1 MDSIDISKRKGYFIA
16 TNNFIEDFCLNY
28 NQDLNP
34 FNNMIIFHIE
44 PNFMN
49 NTIKYFCK
57 SPLFEEIESNEEI
70 PEYKISFTFPKVL
83 VEKVVKV

>member
-16 TNNFIEDFCLNY
+16 SNPLIEDFCSSYIQN
-28 NQDLNP
+28 LNP
-34 FNNMIIFHIE
+34 FKDMIVFHIE

-70 PEYKISFTFPKVL
+70 PEYKISFTFTKVL